1 MKVFIS
7 HSTKDLRLID
17 RFEHTIRAAGIQ
29 PYVASGD
36 DQPGTP
42 LWEKVKSNIK
52 NSNCMLVVLTKSGSR
67 SKWVQQEIGVADAM
81 NIPVIP
87 VVERGAD
94 CTGYLEGREVIEFE
108 KDNLGSAQD
117 RVNLYLTRMKKKL
130 DTQQLLGAGFLIV
143 LALLFLSQGD

>member
-7 HSTKDLRLID
+7 HSTKDLHLID
-17 RFEHTIRAAGIQ
+17 RFEQTIRAAGIQ

-36 DQPGTP
+36 DRPGTP

-52 NSNCMLVVLTKSGSR
+52 NSNCMLIVLTKSGSR
-67 SKWVQQEIGVADAM
+67 SKWVQQEIGAADAM

-94 CTGYLEGREVIEFE
+94 RTGYLEGREVIEFE
-108 KDNLGSAQD
+108 RDNLGSAQD

-130 DTQQLLGAGFLIV
+130 DTQQLMGAGFLIV
-143 LALLFLSQGD
+143 LAPLFLSQGD